1 MGEHD
6 RRPARPRRIVNDLKR
21 EPGSDIGV
29 HGSISLTQTLL
40 AERLIDELRLV
51 IAPALQVRGRRL
63 LEKGAQTRLSLM
75 RSVTSPTGYL
85 LLDYL
90 VVN

>member
-1 MGEHD
+1 
-6 RRPARPRRIVNDLKR
+6 
-21 EPGSDIGV
+21 
-29 HGSISLTQTLL
+29 
-40 AERLIDELRLV
+40 LIDELRLV